1 MSRTPVAI
9 AGAAATLLLLAGC
22 SAPAT
27 QDDAQTLKYL
37 FVQPENPETLD
48 LVKADIAH
56 FEELNPG
63 VKVDMDVV
71 PFDTLQSVLVPQLRS
86 DSGPD
91 VFIYDPG
98 PGFAGA
104 LADAGLLYDLTDAFA
119 DNDWQ
124 TYQFAIDQVTFD
136 GKIVG
141 VPNEI
146 EELGVFY
153 NKDLFAEH
161 GLEVPTSI
169 DELEDASKSLLDDD
183 IVPFA
188 FGALDQWNGSHSFSM
203 SLSSELGGDAVAA
216 IVDGTQPI
224 DTPETVATVERTFQE
239 FLPFYPEFPTA
250 LSYDDALSM
259 FYAGE
264 AAMLPTGTWM
274 VQDLSA
280 NADFEVGFFPYPATE
295 RQAIF
300 SAGLGSGT
308 FVSANT
314 KKPELAVKF
323 LDYLQS
329 EERGLWQI
337 ENLQTIPAYPVDASG
352 ADISPLFQGILA
364 DAAGVASGDGEFGL
378 NIDVRMPASFNDVL
392 YPGIQAVLTGTQSS
406 ADFVK
411 DLQAAI
417 DAEAGK

>member
-1 MSRTPVAI
+1 MF
-9 AGAAATLLLLAGC
+9 
-22 SAPAT
+22 
-27 QDDAQTLKYL
+27 QD
-37 FVQPENPETLD
+37 
-48 LVKADIAH
+48 
-56 FEELNPG
+56 
-63 VKVDMDVV
+63 
-71 PFDTLQSVLVPQLRS
+71 
-86 DSGPD
+86 
-91 VFIYDPG
+91 
-98 PGFAGA
+98 
-104 LADAGLLYDLTDAFA
+104 
-119 DNDWQ
+119 
-124 TYQFAIDQVTFD
+124 
-136 GKIVG
+136 
-141 VPNEI
+141 
-146 EELGVFY
+146 
-153 NKDLFAEH
+153 
-161 GLEVPTSI
+161 
-169 DELEDASKSLLDDD
+169 
-183 IVPFA
+183 
-188 FGALDQWNGSHSFSM
+188 
-203 SLSSELGGDAVAA
+203 
-216 IVDGTQPI
+216 
-224 DTPETVATVERTFQE
+224 

-280 NADFEVGFFPYPATE
+280 NADFEVGFFPPTPATK

-352 ADISPLFQGILA
+352 ADISPLFEGILA
-364 DAAGVASGDGEFGL
+364 DSAAVASGDGEFGL
-378 NIDVRMPASFNDVL
+378 NIDVRMPAAFNDVL